1 MTETG
6 SRKSGMR
13 MTGGDSGAAAGAND
27 GYNLPDASQM
37 SKTKSRIGGDAGFS
51 LPDASQ
57 KSKTF
62 YSE

>member
-1 MTETG
+1 MTDTG
-6 SRKSGMR
+6 SRKSGTR
-13 MTGGDSGAAAGAND
+13 MTGGDSAAAAGANEH
-27 GYNLPDASQM
+27 YA
-37 SKTKSRIGGDAGFS
+37 